1 MMSAL
6 EKVQLPLCPRAKPNH
21 NRCILK
27 LAVIFLSDLRRYE

>member
-6 EKVQLPLCPRAKPNH
+6 EKVQLPLCTEAKPHH
-21 NRCILK
+21 NRCITK